1 MVMEKCKIFGKMA
14 LYGLL
19 ISALIWGASYANAKD
34 NLFFASTHSASGH
47 YVYAAAVT
55 DAINELVDD
64 VNVTLMETGGSKDS
78 LELLRV
84 GKANLGLISYLA
96 AADLR
101 AGRGFYK
108 KDQARP
114 EIRGIYIYA
123 PLPNV
128 IVVRA
133 DSGVE
138 KIKDLDGKPFN
149 PGGLGTTT
157 EAVNFKF
164 FKDIGVSPK
173 FYRAGMKDAADAL
186 KDGRIVGFVK
196 TVASINKPDSLIQTI
211 MATTKLRIVGFEE
224 KHRKYLEPDLAVFF
238 IIPAGV
244 YPEQTEDVLMYGNI
258 FGVGTR
264 SDGLSRKN
272 AYQIAKVI
280 FEQTERQKA
289 AYPVLPDNLVEL
301 TIQHSTIPLHA
312 GVIDYLKEKGVAVP
326 QELIPPEY
334 K

>member
-1 MVMEKCKIFGKMA
+1 MRKCGFLSKAVICGA
-14 LYGLL
+14 LMF
-19 ISALIWGASYANAKD
+19 AMIWGTSHADAKE

-55 DAINELVDD
+55 DAINELVGS
-64 VNVTLMETGGSKDS
+64 VNVTLMETGGSKDN

-84 GKANLGLISYLA
+84 GKANIGLISYLA

-101 AGRGFYK
+101 AGRGFFK
-108 KDQARP
+108 KEQARP
-114 EIRGIYIYA
+114 EVRGIYIYA

-133 DSGVE
+133 DSGVN
-138 KIKDLDGKPFN
+138 KIEDLDGKPFN

-164 FKDIGVSPK
+164 FKDINIHPK

-211 MATTKLRIVGFEE
+211 MATTQLRIVGFEE
-224 KHRKYLEPDLAVFF
+224 KHRKYLEPALAAFF
-238 IIPAGV
+238 TIPAGT
-244 YPEQTEDVLMYGNI
+244 YPEQKTDVLMYGNI

-264 SDGLSRKN
+264 SDKLSRKDG
-272 AYQIAKVI
+272 YQIAKVI
-280 FEQTERQKA
+280 FEQIERQKA
-289 AYPVLPDNLVEL
+289 AYPVFPENVAEL
-301 TIQHSTIPLHA
+301 TIQKSTIPLHA
-312 GVIDYLKEKGVAVP
+312 GVVDYFKEKGIEVP
-326 QELIPPEY
+326 QKLIPPEY